1 MDSKLPV
8 FFMSLFIETF
18 LCYHILPNIVQLY
31 FFFFFFFF
39 FFLMKAGRGGGG
51 DDVLILR
58 FIIFLL
64 HDLYGVLW

>member
-1 MDSKLPV
+1 M
-8 FFMSLFIETF
+8 FAFMLSYSTKHSAII
-18 LCYHILPNIVQLY
+18 YIY
-31 FFFFFFFF
+31 FFFS
-39 FFLMKAGRGGGG
+39 MKPGGGG